1 MRYIGRDRA
10 DIRYGDIYDACEIR
24 DDSRFYGVVDR
35 SGDACAYPK
44 CFLKLLKRGKNRFDD
59 SIHTRGILPCSSL
72 FWD

>member
-1 MRYIGRDRA
+1 MTIKVRYIGRDRA

-44 CFLKLLKRGKNRFDD
+44 CFFEIVKEGEE
-59 SIHTRGILPCSSL
+59 SI
-72 FWD
+72 